1 MEFLDGLGLKYL
13 INKMKT
19 WVITK
24 LGYFWGSMKLSR
36 GDWNKTQWGF
46 KADVIDNP
54 ESELG
59 KSPKLWLQTID
70 WMYSKWSEK
79 ALPDGVSES
88 WFGVYTAPAQYNN
101 LKDGSKYQNY
111 YTNNIQVQPEP
122 GNMKA
127 KELIAGKFIKRN
139 GTANQVLMA
148 DGSTKDL
155 NNITSNISIKCLVG
169 IAENGVPT
177 KPIAYPISQSDYTL
191 FQGNASKSDMMFF
204 QIYTSGTLFQRMNR
218 YMNQANQNDP
228 DNGTPRFYGDGVV
241 LWATLKN
248 NIYYIII
255 ADSESTPT
263 GGFKGMPD
271 NVEIK
276 STTVYLQ

>member
-1 MEFLDGLGLKYL
+1 MEFLDSLGLKYL

-24 LGYFWGSMKLSR
+24 LGYFLGSMKLSR
-36 GDWNKTQWGF
+36 VDWNETQWGF
-46 KADVIDNP
+46 KADIIDNA
-54 ESELG
+54 EQEFG
-59 KSPKLWLQTID
+59 KSPKLWLKTTD
-70 WMYSKWSEK
+70 WMYSKWNDIKFSNIGNE
-79 ALPDGVSES
+79 

-122 GNMKA
+122 GNMKT
-127 KELIAGKFIKRN
+127 KELIARKFVKRN

-169 IAENGVPT
+169 IDDVEVPT
-177 KPIAYPISQSDYTL
+177 EPIAYPISQSDYQL
-191 FQGNASKSDMMFF
+191 FYGNLSKNDIMFF

-218 YMNQANQNDP
+218 YINQMNQSDK
-228 DNGTPRFYGDGVV
+228 DKGTPRFYGDGVV
-241 LWATLKN
+241 LWATHEN
-248 NIYYIII
+248 NIYYIVI
-255 ADSESTPT
+255 ADSEIGPT

-271 NVEIK
+271 NVKIK
-276 STTVYLQ
+276 STTAYLL

>member
-1 MEFLDGLGLKYL
+1 MEFLDSLGLKYL

-36 GDWNKTQWGF
+36 VDWNKTQWGF
-46 KADVIDNP
+46 KADIIDNA
-54 ESELG
+54 EQELG
-59 KSPKLWLQTID
+59 KSPKLWLQTTD
-70 WMYSKWSEK
+70 WMYSKWNEI
-79 ALPDGVSES
+79 ALSNSISDF
-88 WFGVYTAPAQYNN
+88 WFGVYTAPAQYDN

-111 YTNNIQVQPEP
+111 YTNNIQVQPDP
-122 GNMKA
+122 GNMKT
-127 KELIAGKFIKRN
+127 KEVIAGKFVKRN

-155 NNITSNISIKCLVG
+155 NNITSNISIKSLVG
-169 IAENGVPT
+169 IDDVEVPT
-177 KPIAYPISQSDYTL
+177 EPIAYPISQSDYQL
-191 FQGNASKSDMMFF
+191 FYGNGSKNDMMFF

-218 YMNQANQNDP
+218 YMNQMNQNDP
-228 DNGTPRFYGDGVV
+228 DNRTPRFYGDGVV

-248 NIYYIII
+248 NIYYIVI
-255 ADSESTPT
+255 ANSEIAPT

-271 NVEIK
+271 NVKIK
-276 STTVYLQ
+276 STTAYLQ

>member
-1 MEFLDGLGLKYL
+1 MEFLNGLGLKHL

-36 GDWNKTQWGF
+36 GDWNKTQWDF
-46 KADVIDNP
+46 KADIIDNT

-59 KSPKLWLQTID
+59 KSPKLWLQTTD
-70 WMYSKWSEK
+70 WMYSKWSEI
-79 ALPDGVSES
+79 ALSNSISDL

-122 GNMKA
+122 GNMKT
-127 KELIAGKFIKRN
+127 KELIAGKFVKRN

-155 NNITSNISIKCLVG
+155 NNITSNISIKSLVG
-169 IAENGVPT
+169 IDDDEEPT
-177 KPIAYPISQSDYTL
+177 EPIAYPISQSDYQL
-191 FQGNASKSDMMFF
+191 FYGNGSKNDMMFF

-218 YMNQANQNDP
+218 YINQKNQSDK
-228 DNGTPRFYGDGVV
+228 DNGTPRFYGDGIV
-241 LWATLKN
+241 LWATFEN
-248 NIYYIII
+248 NIYYIVI
-255 ADSESTPT
+255 ANSEIAPT
-263 GGFKGMPD
+263 GGFKGIPD
-271 NVEIK
+271 NVKIK
-276 STTVYLQ
+276 STTAYLQ

>member
-1 MEFLDGLGLKYL
+1 MEFLDSLGLKYL

-24 LGYFWGSMKLSR
+24 LGYFWRSIKLSR
-36 GDWNKTQWGF
+36 VDWNKTQWGF
-46 KADVIDNP
+46 KADIIDNA
-54 ESELG
+54 EQELG
-59 KSPKLWLQTID
+59 KSPKLWLQTTD
-70 WMYSKWSEK
+70 WMYSKWNEI
-79 ALPDGVSES
+79 ALPNSISYS
-88 WFGVYTAPAQYNN
+88 WFGIYTAPAQYGN

-122 GNMKA
+122 GNMKT
-127 KELIAGKFIKRN
+127 KELIAGKFVKRN

-169 IAENGVPT
+169 IDDAEVPT
-177 KPIAYPISQSDYTL
+177 EPIAYHISQSDYQL
-191 FQGNASKSDMMFF
+191 FYGNGSKNDMMFF
-204 QIYTSGTLFQRMNR
+204 QINTSGTLFQRMNR
-218 YMNQANQNDP
+218 YINQINQSDE

-241 LWATLKN
+241 LWATLKSN
-248 NIYYIII
+248 TCYIVI
-255 ADSESTPT
+255 ANSEITPT

-271 NVEIK
+271 DVKIK
-276 STTVYLQ
+276 STTAYLQ

>member
-36 GDWNKTQWGF
+36 GDWSKTQWGF
-46 KADVIDNP
+46 KADVIDNA

-59 KSPKLWLQTID
+59 KSPKLWLQTTD
-70 WMYSKWSEK
+70 WMYSKWSEI
-79 ALPDGVSES
+79 VSS
-88 WFGVYTAPAQYNN
+88 DSISDFWFGVYTAPAQYNN

-111 YTNNIQVQPEP
+111 YTNNIQIQPEP

-127 KELIAGKFIKRN
+127 KELIAGKFVKRN

-155 NNITSNISIKCLVG
+155 NNITSNISIKYLVG
-169 IAENGVPT
+169 IDDAKVPT
-177 KPIAYPISQSDYTL
+177 EPIAYPISQSDYQL
-191 FQGNASKSDMMFF
+191 FYGNGSKNDMMFF

-218 YMNQANQNDP
+218 YINQMNQSDK
-228 DNGTPRFYGDGVV
+228 DSGTPRFYGDGVV

-248 NIYYIII
+248 NIYYIVI
-255 ADSESTPT
+255 ANSEIAPT

-271 NVEIK
+271 NVKIK
-276 STTVYLQ
+276 STTAYLQ